1 MVWEIANWHQCQLY
15 KCWRFWPPRPPRWAP
30 PWCCCQGCL
39 AHSQIEGWGDHWSL
53 WSTYFMVLEGVKGR
67 KLNFIKSYEV
77 HVTSTK
83 DSGKS
88 ITFGDNTWYPILH
101 LNGGWVCSNCSTII
115 IIIIIRAIKI
125 NISILN
131 AIILKTL
138 HISAIL
144 CWQHMLLPVR
154 IRGVGLTGQRRQ
166 AVEPL
171 SGANLEKVPKTFS
184 RNPSVNG

>member
-1 MVWEIANWHQCQLY
+1 ML
-15 KCWRFWPPRPPRWAP
+15 
-30 PWCCCQGCL
+30 
-39 AHSQIEGWGDHWSL
+39 
-53 WSTYFMVLEGVKGR
+53 
-67 KLNFIKSYEV
+67 
-77 HVTSTK
+77 
-83 DSGKS
+83 
-88 ITFGDNTWYPILH
+88 
-101 LNGGWVCSNCSTII
+101 
-115 IIIIIRAIKI
+115 IIIIRAIKI

-171 SGANLEKVPKTFS
+171 SGAHLEKVPKTFS